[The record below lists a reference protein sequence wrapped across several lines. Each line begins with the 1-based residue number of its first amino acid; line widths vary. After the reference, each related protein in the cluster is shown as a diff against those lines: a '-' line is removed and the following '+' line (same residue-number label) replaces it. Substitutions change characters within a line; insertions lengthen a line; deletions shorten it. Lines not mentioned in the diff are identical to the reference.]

1 MMAATLPTSP
11 TNALTAPGRTGRLRA
26 WASVA
31 LGVTVLGLGSLATPA
46 VADTGDPSP
55 GVIECRSGVMTDG
68 DVSMSAL
75 TVTRAPTTLPTS
87 PGDCS
92 DG

>member
-1 MMAATLPTSP
+1 MAATYPTSP
-11 TNALTAPGRTGRLRA
+11 TNAP
-26 WASVA
+26 
-31 LGVTVLGLGSLATPA
+31 
-46 VADTGDPSP
+46 P
-55 GVIECRSGVMTDG
+55 GVIERTSGVVTDG

-75 TVTRAPTTLPTS
+75 TVTRTPTTLSAS

>member
-1 MMAATLPTSP
+1 MAATYPTSP
-11 TNALTAPGRTGRLRA
+11 TN
-26 WASVA
+26 
-31 LGVTVLGLGSLATPA
+31 GSFATPA
-46 VADTGDPSP
+46 LADSGDPSP
-55 GVIECRSGVMTDG
+55 GVIECTKDVVTDG

-75 TVTRAPTTLPTS
+75 TVTRTPTTLPTS